1 MTFWIVQGLGIV
13 SLILFA
19 SSLQMKTKEK
29 LLILNISACATL
41 ITQYILSNAITGA
54 AASSFSIIRGI
65 IFYIYKKRDL
75 KPSLAVLLLLELIV
89 ITLTIL
95 TWANMFS
102 ILPFLG
108 LTINL
113 YGQWQ
118 NNMKRLRIFAI
129 SASVCFFIYQLN
141 AGMYTAMFGEVSI
154 FVSGIIALWRFK
166 QQKTIETSEKQD

>member
-1 MTFWIVQGLGIV
+1 
-13 SLILFA
+13 
-19 SSLQMKTKEK
+19 MKTKEK